1 MPSSLDETFR
11 IDPANLPAESV
22 IFGSTPAMR
31 EIRSKIDSVLS
42 NDLPVLIQGEN
53 GTGVEVVAR
62 FLHTRSNR
70 RDAPFVKLSCVAA
83 PAALLESELFGC
95 QRESRPGV
103 CEDRPGLVEIA
114 AGGTLFIDEIGK
126 MSWKLQGKLLRLLEN
141 SSYSRIGGREERI
154 GRIRVV
160 CATNVDLREA
170 VKTGVFRADL
180 FHRIDVVCLRL
191 SPLRDRRNDI
201 PQLSEYF
208 LQKLSRQFQRSIPR
222 PNPATLH
229 LMKQWAWPG
238 NMLELKNWI
247 ARAIILGGYES
258 LSAEL
263 RQQVKSAHRVG
274 VKRPDIYNFKDF
286 SPRRPSTAAATAIV
300 QVLRAN
306 HWDPR
311 KAARKLKMSYRT
323 LLGGLR
329 LAGGARRR
337 RGHRGFPHSQ

>member
-1 MPSSLDETFR
+1 MPADLSQSFR
-11 IDPANLPAESV
+11 VDPAVLPGEAV

-31 EIRSKIDSVLS
+31 EIRSKIDCVLS

-53 GTGVEVVAR
+53 GTGVEVIAR
-62 FLHTRSNR
+62 FLHTRSSR
-70 RDAPFVKLSCVAA
+70 HDAPFVKLSCAA
-83 PAALLESELFGC
+83 TPAAVLEGELFGR

-103 CEDRPGLVEIA
+103 SEDRPGMIEIA

-126 MSWKLQGKLLRLLEN
+126 MNWELQGKLLRLLE
-141 SSYSRIGGREERI
+141 SGSYSRSDGSQERMGRT
-154 GRIRVV
+154 RVV
-160 CATNVDLREA
+160 CATNIDLREA
-170 VKTGVFRADL
+170 VKTGVFREDL
-180 FHRIDVVCLRL
+180 FHRISVVCLRL

-222 PNPATLH
+222 LNPATLH
-229 LMKQWAWPG
+229 LMKQWTWPG

-247 ARAIILGGYES
+247 ARGIILGDYES

-263 RQQVKSAHRVG
+263 RQQVASVNKAA
-274 VKRPDIYNFKDF
+274 VKRPEIYNLREFGALAA
-286 SPRRPSTAAATAIV
+286 STATATAIV
-300 QVLRAN
+300 RVLRAN

-311 KAARKLKMSYRT
+311 KAARRLRMSYRT

-329 LAGGARRR
+329 LAGGGRRR
-337 RGHRGFPHSQ
+337 RGHRGFPHLP